1 MYVPQPK
8 KIPSLV
14 KVLLQLLLKH
24 QNSVLHSKIHHQH
37 QIIWTSLLTPGLS
50 ENSDTTYITCLM
62 LKGQTFNRF
71 ALP

>member
-1 MYVPQPK
+1 MFHNLKNTFTRQSSSTVIAETSKQRS
-8 KIPSLV
+8 SL
-14 KVLLQLLLKH
+14 
-24 QNSVLHSKIHHQH
+24 KIHHQH